1 MSEEMRHGAG
11 REREELMS
19 LEAEFGFTDGCTGEL
34 DAGAGTL
41 ERERASSKQRCSPRL
56 DAGDT
61 MWGRKAAA
69 TRSAWLKLVG
79 WCCAWALGGKRNKQE
94 TERGGRTKSLN

>member
-1 MSEEMRHGAG
+1 MRHGAG
-11 REREELMS
+11 REREELMT

-41 ERERASSKQRCSPRL
+41 ERERGSSKQRCSPRL

-61 MWGRKAAA
+61 MWGAGRQQPPGA
-69 TRSAWLKLVG
+69 LKLVG
-79 WCCAWALGGKRNKQE
+79 VAQLGF
-94 TERGGRTKSLN
+94 GRKAQQAGN